1 MFEEEKHMTD
11 KEALKLALEALE
23 WMVAN
28 DDTNEGDEPVER
40 LGGQSWNEYNA
51 YWIDG
56 LNKARAVINAIKQA
70 LVNDALDKKAENA
83 RELGLDYE
91 PDYKVTVVDD
101 QHPNGVPLAQWGR
114 PAPDLQAELDATN
127 RQVEIL
133 SDALAE
139 SRREIDAPVQEPV
152 FELQKTG
159 WEIICDLDWI
169 QTLPFGTKLYT
180 TPPAQPAPVQDTD
193 AHYKG
198 VVEGV
203 QKLFDDKRTQ
213 PAVPDAIIEAGESPD
228 YRDGWNDCR
237 QTMLEILKARTA

>member
-1 MFEEEKHMTD
+1 MTD
-11 KEALKLALEALE
+11 KEALKLAHGYLDRLIRGLN
-23 WMVAN
+23 M
-28 DDTNEGDEPVER
+28 DDTSE
-40 LGGQSWNEYNA
+40 
-51 YWIDG
+51 
-56 LNKARAVINAIKQA
+56 AVQVRDAIKQA
-70 LVNDALDKKAENA
+70 LAAPVQDASKQFHEWAVSEHATLTTTPPA
-83 RELGLDYE
+83 
-91 PDYKVTVVDD
+91 
-101 QHPNGVPLAQWGR
+101 AQ
-114 PAPDLQAELDATN
+114 P
-127 RQVEIL
+127 
-133 SDALAE
+133 
-139 SRREIDAPVQEPV
+139 APVQEPV

-237 QTMLEILKARTA
+237 QTMLEILKGRSQ

>member
-1 MFEEEKHMTD
+1 MLEEEKPMTD
-11 KEALKLALEALE
+11 KEALKLAHGYLDRLIRGLN
-23 WMVAN
+23 M
-28 DDTNEGDEPVER
+28 DDTSE
-40 LGGQSWNEYNA
+40 
-51 YWIDG
+51 
-56 LNKARAVINAIKQA
+56 AVQVRDAIKQA
-70 LVNDALDKKAENA
+70 LA
-83 RELGLDYE
+83 
-91 PDYKVTVVDD
+91 
-101 QHPNGVPLAQWGR
+101 
-114 PAPDLQAELDATN
+114 APDLQAELDATN

-237 QTMLEILKARTA
+237 QTMLEILKGRSQ